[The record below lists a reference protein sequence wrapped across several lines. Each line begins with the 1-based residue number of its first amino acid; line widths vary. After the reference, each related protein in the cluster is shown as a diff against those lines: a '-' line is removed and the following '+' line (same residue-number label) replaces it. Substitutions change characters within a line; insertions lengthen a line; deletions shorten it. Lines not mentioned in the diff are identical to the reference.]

1 MKRTHHVLHILLAVA
16 ASTAVVSCKKA
27 AGAGAVAQET
37 PRPAARVETASV
49 VSRDAPTW
57 LLLTGQLKGAHET
70 NLAANVA
77 GRIVSTKVERGSVVK
92 AGDVIATVD
101 VRAASLSAAEAKA
114 HAASALAQADIAKI
128 ECGRA
133 KSLVASGAISNAE
146 LDRVEAQCKSSELTA
161 AATQARSELAAKN
174 VGDGVIRAPFAGAIS
189 ERFVDVGAFVHM
201 DTKVVT
207 MVDLS
212 ELRLEL
218 TVPETSIEHAKPGA
232 KVRFSVPGYRDR
244 AFDGEVRYVAASVR
258 QATRD
263 VVAEAVVHDPDG
275 VLRSGMFA
283 SVRLAQGSVKAP
295 SIPKSALVVRDGKD
309 TVFVV
314 VDKKVEQRIVQVG
327 DEVGDGLV
335 ATLRGVAEGE
345 RVVVS
350 PPPDLTNNQSVE

>member
-1 MKRTHHVLHILLAVA
+1 MTKTSHILPLLAILTALAA
-16 ASTAVVSCKKA
+16 ASCKNA
-27 AGAGAVAQET
+27 AGAATQEV
-37 PRPAARVETASV
+37 PRPAATKVTTASAV
-49 VSRDAPTW
+49 LRDAPTW
-57 LLLTGQLKGAHET
+57 LLLTGQIKGAHET
-70 NLAANVA
+70 NLAANVS
-77 GRIVSTKVERGSVVK
+77 GRIVSTKVERGSTVK
-92 AGDVIATVD
+92 AGDVLATVD

-146 LDRVEAQCKSSELTA
+146 LDRVEAQCKTSELTVA
-161 AATQARSELAAKN
+161 AAQARSDLAAKN
-174 VGDGVIRAPFAGAIS
+174 VGDGVIRAPFAGSIS
-189 ERFVDVGAFVHM
+189 ERFVDVGAFVHP

-218 TVPETSIEHAKPGA
+218 TVPETSIAYARPGA

-244 AFDGEVRYVAASVR
+244 TFEGEVRYVAASVR

-263 VVAEAVVHDPDG
+263 VVAEAVVRDPDG

-283 SVRLAQGSVKAP
+283 SVQLARDTAKSP
-295 SIPKSALVVRDGKD
+295 SIPRSAVVARDGKD

-314 VDKKVEQRIVQVG
+314 VDKKVEQRIVQLG
-327 DEVGDGLV
+327 DDVGDGLV
-335 ATLRGVAEGE
+335 ATLRGVADGE
-345 RVVVS
+345 RIVVA
-350 PPPDLTNNQSVE
+350 PAPELANNQPVE